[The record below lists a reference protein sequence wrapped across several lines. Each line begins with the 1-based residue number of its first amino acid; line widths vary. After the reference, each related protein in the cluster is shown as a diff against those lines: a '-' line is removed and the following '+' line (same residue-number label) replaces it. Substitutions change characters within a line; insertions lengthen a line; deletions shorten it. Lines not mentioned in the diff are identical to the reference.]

1 MADLTDEQ
9 KAFVVQRLACFEGPS
24 AVAKAVKE
32 TFGVEITRSHVFAYN
47 PTKPGYALGGR
58 WRELFDATRKA
69 FLEDVADVGI
79 VHKSVRLRRL
89 DDMCHAALNA
99 RNYGLAMQLLEQAA
113 KEVGG
118 AFTNRRELTGRDGA
132 SLPAPSPT
140 RVVILPASEMVSAAV
155 ADRVSGAPPH

>member
-47 PTKPGYALGGR
+47 PTKPGYALADR

-69 FLEDVADVGI
+69 FLEDMADVGI

-89 DDMCHAALNA
+89 DEMCHAALNA

-118 AFTNRRELTGRDGA
+118 AFTNRRELAGKDGA
-132 SLPAPSPT
+132 SLPIPSPP
-140 RVVILPASEMVSAAV
+140 RVVIRPASEMTLS
-155 ADRVSGAPPH
+155 